1 MQTPLISIIIPVY
14 QEADIIL
21 ETLDTIESLDHRS
34 NTEIILVDGDPQGS
48 TMCLVKNYPVR
59 AITAPKGRASQ
70 MNAGARLAGGE
81 ILLFLHADTCLPKDG
96 LKRIEDRLKN
106 PDISA
111 GAFDLGIRADGFA
124 FRLIEQ
130 MVFWRSRITRIPY
143 GDQAIFIRHSIFNA
157 LGGYRQIPI
166 MEDIDLIKR
175 VKRTGYRIAIIDSQI
190 WTSARRWEKE
200 GIIACTLRN
209 WLLSSAFYL
218 GVAPEKLQK
227 FYH

>member
-21 ETLDTIESLDHRS
+21 ETLDTIENLNHRS

-48 TMCLVKNYPVR
+48 TICRVKNYPVR
-59 AITAPKGRASQ
+59 TITAPKGRASQ
-70 MNAGARLAGGE
+70 MNTGASLARGE
-81 ILLFLHADTCLPKDG
+81 ILLFVHADTCLPKDG

-111 GAFDLGIRADGFA
+111 GAFDLGIRAEGFA

-175 VKRTGYRIAIIDSQI
+175 VKRAGGRIAIIDSQI

-218 GVAPEKLQK
+218 GVTPEKLQK